1 MFGGF
6 LHQSGAL
13 DWIDTRPWRGDQT
26 QSGHSNSP
34 AAPAAVAVGWGSHD
48 LDNSFEFLMTRDLLS
63 IYASSMGKQN
73 EKGSHTH
80 ILYIYIYTYTYTMCM
95 YIHIYTLCVYMY
107 IYVCILTKYDN
118 MINLQHPIVRR
129 RWLGWSHRIGGF
141 TFLLCSWF
149 SPVFLLNTKPH
160 LSPFFSNW
168 SLNFSL
174 NSCFN
179 HNFYHER

>member
-1 MFGGF
+1 MFYLSIYISIYLYLSISIYIYLYLYIYIYIDGLKSCYFSHWIPMFGGF

-13 DWIDTRPWRGDQT
+13 DWIDTRPWRGHQT

-80 ILYIYIYTYTYTMCM
+80 TYYIYTH
-95 YIHIYTLCVYMY
+95 IHTLCVC
-107 IYVCILTKYDN
+107 IFIFIHYVCICIYMYVYWQN
-118 MINLQHPIVRR
+118 MTI
-129 RWLGWSHRIGGF
+129 W
-141 TFLLCSWF
+141 
-149 SPVFLLNTKPH
+149 
-160 LSPFFSNW
+160 
-168 SLNFSL
+168 
-174 NSCFN
+174 
-179 HNFYHER
+179 